1 MSCKQFIQVLKNWR
15 SYDVRRRII
24 NNLNSCWI
32 DQPNKLDHLH
42 MLEKKV
48 FKHSIKFFFNTR
60 SRCYVFDDELVGSKA
75 NDLENKLIS
84 HRKYAG

>member
-1 MSCKQFIQVLKNWR
+1 
-15 SYDVRRRII
+15 
-24 NNLNSCWI
+24 
-32 DQPNKLDHLH
+32 

-84 HRKYAG
+84 HRKYAGEGTATDCIFDTFFQIVLVIQIKTIADSQLTNVQRLLDYLP